1 MRRMFC
7 ACLTGAALLLPAA
20 AMRADSLI
28 GGNTTVTLN
37 SGTLTTLS
45 GLFTVGV
52 VPPATISGLNVSV
65 PIVADTATTIS
76 HSGGLS
82 FTGTTTPKGVGTTT
96 DIENFVINLSNDT
109 ISGTVVVN
117 GGMPMTGVTFFDF
130 NSSLAL
136 TLDPALAGAL
146 TSLYGVP
153 SLSGAPIGTAVI
165 NPAPTPEPS
174 SLSLLAMGAAGI
186 GAAVRRRFARA

>member
-1 MRRMFC
+1 MKRMVC

-20 AMRADSLI
+20 VMRADSLI

-52 VPPATISGLNVSV
+52 VPPATISGVNVSF

-117 GGMPMTGVTFFDF
+117 GGTPMNGVTFFDF

-146 TSLYGVP
+146 TSVYGVP
-153 SLSGAPIGTAVI
+153 SLSGAPIGTAAI

-174 SLSLLAMGAAGI
+174 SLSLLAMGVVGV

>member
-1 MRRMFC
+1 MKNTVRTLI
-7 ACLTGAALLLPAA
+7 ATATILLSATI
-20 AMRADSLI
+20 MRADSLI
-28 GGNTTVTLN
+28 GGNTTVALN
-37 SGTLTTLS
+37 PTTVGELG
-45 GLFTVGV
+45 GLFSIGV
-52 VPPATISGLNVSV
+52 VPPATMSGLNVSF

-136 TLDPALAGAL
+136 TLDPALASAL

-153 SLSGAPIGTAVI
+153 SLTGVSIGTATI

-174 SLSLLAMGAAGI
+174 SLSLLLTGVAGVGAVI
-186 GAAVRRRFARA
+186 CRRFSRA

>member
-1 MRRMFC
+1 MRRMVC

-52 VPPATISGLNVSV
+52 VPPATISGLNVSF

-153 SLSGAPIGTAVI
+153 SLSGAPIGTAAI

-174 SLSLLAMGAAGI
+174 SLSLLAMGAGGI